1 MDALWNDPESTL
13 TKWRTP
19 LYENEKI
26 IELPV
31 DQRTITRRYTQRAID
46 FVKANATKPFFL
58 YLPHSMP
65 HIPLYV
71 PDDVRDPDPKKAYI
85 NTIEHI
91 DTEVGKLL
99 TTLDELKLSENTYVI
114 FTSDNGPWLPFQHH
128 GGSAGPLRDGKGT
141 TFEGGQRVPFL
152 LRGPN
157 VPAGSVCDEIMSTI
171 DMLPTL
177 AAITGKA
184 LPADKKIDGLDVTSL
199 WTGTAKE
206 SPRNEFLYYTGNG
219 AIDGIRMGQWKLL
232 TNRPNAGG
240 AKNQKNAEANK
251 KAPKY
256 ALYDLTKDIGEKT
269 DLSKAQPEVV
279 ERLRA
284 RMLELDAEV
293 TKNARPTWQK
303 P

>member
-1 MDALWNDPESTL
+1 
-13 TKWRTP
+13 
-19 LYENEKI
+19 
-26 IELPV
+26 
-31 DQRTITRRYTQRAID
+31 
-46 FVKANATKPFFL
+46 
-58 YLPHSMP
+58 
-65 HIPLYV
+65 
-71 PDDVRDPDPKKAYI
+71 VRDPDPKKAYI

-99 TTLDELKLSENTYVI
+99 STLDELKLSENTYVI